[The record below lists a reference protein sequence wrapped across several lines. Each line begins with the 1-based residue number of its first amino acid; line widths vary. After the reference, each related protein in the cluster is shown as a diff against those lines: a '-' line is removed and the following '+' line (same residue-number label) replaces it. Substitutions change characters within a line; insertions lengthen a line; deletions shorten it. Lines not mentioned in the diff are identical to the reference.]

1 MPAARAQSK
10 KTPPKKPADFD
21 VVFARLRSILVPYAQ
36 RLEVKEDTSA
46 YYYLETK
53 TAVYKGKPGFFA
65 AVRKG
70 KNYVSFHLMALYVFP
85 EMLKSVSPALL
96 QRMQGK
102 SCFNFTQIDEE
113 LFAELE
119 RLTAASARG
128 FAGKTARFT

>member
-53 TAVYKGKPGFFA
+53 TATYKGKPGFFA

>member
-70 KNYVSFHLMALYVFP
+70 KNYVSFHLMACTCSRKCSRASHPRCSSGCRGNLASTSR
-85 EMLKSVSPALL
+85 KSTRNYS
-96 QRMQGK
+96 R
-102 SCFNFTQIDEE
+102 NW
-113 LFAELE
+113 
-119 RLTAASARG
+119 SA
-128 FAGKTARFT
+128 

>member
-36 RLEVKEDTSA
+36 RLKVKEDTSA

>member
-36 RLEVKEDTSA
+36 RLKVKEDTSA

-70 KNYVSFHLMALYVFP
+70 KNYVSFHLMVLYVFP

>member
-53 TAVYKGKPGFFA
+53 TAAYKGKPGVFA

-85 EMLKSVSPALL
+85 EMLQSVSPALL

>member
-1 MPAARAQSK
+1 
-10 KTPPKKPADFD
+10 
-21 VVFARLRSILVPYAQ
+21 
-36 RLEVKEDTSA
+36 
-46 YYYLETK
+46 
-53 TAVYKGKPGFFA
+53 
-65 AVRKG
+65 VRKG

>member
-36 RLEVKEDTSA
+36 RLAVKEDTSA

>member
-36 RLEVKEDTSA
+36 RLEVKEDTAA

-53 TAVYKGKPGFFA
+53 TATYKGKPGFFA